1 LGGDSKARETVAL
14 LPQVE
19 ADDFA
24 LLTGLLAPLQF
35 IIGGFCAAFS
45 AGIKLGIAKEIKL
58 KNPNLLEHLRG
69 TSDQACFRCARFF
82 LENPSRTKCT
92 GCVNLNAAHR
102 A

>member
-1 LGGDSKARETVAL
+1 MGGDSKARETVAL

-45 AGIKLGIAKEIKL
+45 AGIKLGIVKEIKL
-58 KNPNLLEHLRG
+58 KNPIYWNICAARQTKHV
-69 TSDQACFRCARFF
+69 SDALDFF
-82 LENPSRTKCT
+82 WKTPAEQSVP
-92 GCVNLNAAHR
+92 AA
-102 A
+102 